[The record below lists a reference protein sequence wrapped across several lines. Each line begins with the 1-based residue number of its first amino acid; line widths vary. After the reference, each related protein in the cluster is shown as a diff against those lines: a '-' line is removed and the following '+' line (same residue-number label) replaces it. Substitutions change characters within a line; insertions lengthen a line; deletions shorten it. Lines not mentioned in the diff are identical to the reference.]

1 MIIHRYSYCSI
12 ISLLHSLY
20 YTYLTCIAMHGL
32 YSAVTIFLNLLTQCV
47 LILYMKKHYYQSS
60 VYIT

>member
-20 YTYLTCIAMHGL
+20 YTYLTCMATQGL
-32 YSAVTIFLNLLTQCV
+32 YSAVTVFLNWLTCD
-47 LILYMKKHYYQSS
+47 LCFDMEKHYYQSS
-60 VYIT
+60 VYITE